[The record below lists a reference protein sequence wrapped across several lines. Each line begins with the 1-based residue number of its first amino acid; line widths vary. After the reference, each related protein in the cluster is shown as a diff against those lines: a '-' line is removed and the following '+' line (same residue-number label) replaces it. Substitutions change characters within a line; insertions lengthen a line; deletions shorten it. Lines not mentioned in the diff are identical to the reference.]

1 MKIKNPTLWIIPVG
15 LVLTVTVMLFARAV
29 SQARTDNADYQ
40 RVQPLLRAGKTVV
53 DEQIRYPDSGAPSI
67 SSVIVT
73 MLPGETTGWH
83 THGVPLFAFML
94 EGEIEVDYG
103 AKGIRTYKKGDAF
116 LEAMTTRHNG
126 KNKGVTPARVLAV
139 FVGAEG
145 TKNVVHEDTSTPVR

>member
-1 MKIKNPTLWIIPVG
+1 MKIRNPTHWIIPVG
-15 LVLTVTVMLFARAV
+15 LALTVAVMLFARVV
-29 SQARTDNADYQ
+29 SQARTDVAGYQ

-53 DEQIRYPDSGAPSI
+53 DEQIRYPDSGSPAI

-73 MLPGETTGWH
+73 MLPGEATGWH

-116 LEAMTTRHNG
+116 LEAMAIRHNG
-126 KNKGVTPARVLAV
+126 KNKGVIPARVLAV

-145 TKNVVHEDTSTPVR
+145 TKNVVHEKTPPPAR